1 MHTRSNASTAP
12 SNAGLILSL
21 VDALPNPNGPLAR
34 RARAIAAHGSAAQA
48 GNVLAALLDATDAG
62 MAVCD
67 DDNLLDDR
75 FDDWH

>member
-1 MHTRSNASTAP
+1 MHTRSHASTAP

-21 VDALPNPNGPLAR
+21 VEALPNPQGPLAR

-48 GNVLAALLDATDAG
+48 GDVLALLLDATDAG
-62 MAVCD
+62 LTVCD

-75 FDDWH
+75 FDD